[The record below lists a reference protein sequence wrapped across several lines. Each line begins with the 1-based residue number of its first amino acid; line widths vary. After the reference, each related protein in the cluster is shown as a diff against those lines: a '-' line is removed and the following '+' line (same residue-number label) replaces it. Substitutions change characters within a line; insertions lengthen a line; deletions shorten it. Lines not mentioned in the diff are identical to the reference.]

1 MEKRLIKKETLAG
14 IVGELAGKMRVCAP
28 MKAEDQVLFRVL
40 EAGEKP
46 LVDFA
51 NTKNAPKN
59 FLFPRTETMLKY
71 TRTGKGMVFAGEET
85 DGGQTLL
92 FGVRPCDA
100 RSFTLLDLLFDQEKY
115 RDPYYID
122 KRNRTTVVALACVH
136 PPYTTCFCTS
146 VGGNPVSSEGV
157 DLLLTDLGEEL
168 LAEFLTP
175 KGEALLPASGDRP
188 PAKGRKRRKK
198 RLQPGPPRR
207 SSPKSRRAR
216 SSRS

>member
-14 IVGELAGKMRVCAP
+14 IVGELAGKMRVCTP
-28 MKAEDQVLFRVL
+28 MAAEDQILFRVL

-59 FLFPRTETMLKY
+59 FFFPRTETLLKF
-71 TRTGKGMVFAGEET
+71 TRTGKGMVFAGEEAEP
-85 DGGQTLL
+85 GQTLL

-100 RSFTLLDLLFDQEKY
+100 RSFALLDMLFDQEKY
-115 RDPYYID
+115 QDTYYIN
-122 KRNRTTVVALACVH
+122 KRNQTTVVALACVH

-146 VGGNPVSSEGV
+146 VGGSPVDSVGV
-157 DLLLTDLGEEL
+157 DLLLTDLGNEF

-175 KGEALLPASGDRP
+175 
-188 PAKGRKRRKK
+188 
-198 RLQPGPPRR
+198 
-207 SSPKSRRAR
+207 
-216 SSRS
+216 